1 MSRTREES
9 VIHTDRS
16 SERRVRASLR
26 SESLGVGKAP
36 DLLALKQRFTSERA
50 RSDDVPNTAIR
61 ATPSAVL
68 VSVFRDVADELRL
81 VLILRGERGIH
92 GGQVGLPGG
101 KREPAD
107 ASLLETAL
115 REVEEEIGLAR
126 ADIEILAPLEPL
138 TTQTSG
144 FRVHPYLARIK
155 PPRHWRLASGEIAG
169 IVTPR
174 VRALA
179 DPSAHHTETLSFP
192 TWPQNRPVDCILI
205 EGRHLLWG
213 VTLRVIEPL
222 LPRLLAGDWAI

>member
-1 MSRTREES
+1 MSGTRGS
-9 VIHTDRS
+9 VIRSARS
-16 SERRVRASLR
+16 SERRVSASL
-26 SESLGVGKAP
+26 
-36 DLLALKQRFTSERA
+36 
-50 RSDDVPNTAIR
+50 

-68 VSVFRDVADELRL
+68 VSVFRDADGELRL

-115 REVEEEIGLAR
+115 REAEEEIGLAR
-126 ADIEILAPLEPL
+126 EDIEILTPLEPL
-138 TTQTSG
+138 TTRTSG
-144 FRVHPYLARIK
+144 FRVHPYLARVK
-155 PPRHWRLASGEIAG
+155 PPQRWRLASGEIAG

-179 DPSAHHTETLSFP
+179 DPSAHHEEVLSFP
-192 TWPQNRPVDCILI
+192 TWPETRRVDCVLI

-213 VTLRVIEPL
+213 VTLRLIEPL
-222 LPRLLAGDWAI
+222 LPRLLAGEWAI